1 MFRHGIRSWLQTYT
15 GEPLPVSVWDSQG
28 GLGVLTNAGIKQ
40 MNKFGEFFGGH
51 YKDLV
56 KFDEKNTFAR
66 STDYHRA
73 ITSARCFLQGL
84 FGSNSIEVI
93 NCPREQDL
101 VRFEKNW
108 FKFLAVEF
116 FFLITIIN

>member
-1 MFRHGIRSWLQTYT
+1 MFRHGVRSWVRTFPNET
-15 GEPLPVSVWDSQG
+15 LPVSVWDSQG

-108 FKFLAVEF
+108 F
-116 FFLITIIN
+116 